1 MSFRY
6 SGGFNGASSDSE
18 DVPLASTSR
27 LPDLPQVK
35 QQSKTTSTKSKRNS
49 TPIVIEDD
57 EDDDEEAEVLFA
69 AQFGVEDI
77 EEETDALGELLE
89 DEEANLSKVSKITKI
104 KTTNEFLTL
113 VFI

>member
-6 SGGFNGASSDSE
+6 AGGFNGASSDSE

-35 QQSKTTSTKSKRNS
+35 QQPKSKKNS

-57 EDDDEEAEVLFA
+57 EDDEDAEAQFA
-69 AQFGVEDI
+69 AQFEEEDVEEEI
-77 EEETDALGELLE
+77 EEVGELLGE
-89 DEEANLSKVSKITKI
+89 EEASLSKVS
-104 KTTNEFLTL
+104 
-113 VFI
+113 